1 LQLHLVQ
8 LSRVKWIGQRPSSWT
23 PAEAGS
29 LVTSA
34 QRVIPNLFPITVHQQ
49 DNVGLV
55 RRPSNSHSRVLS
67 LHTSIY
73 RSSPIYRHT
82 RHLTST
88 YKTLECRYPSPE
100 PLNFCF
106 YVFLYSVWMSYCCG
120 SQTVYLL
127 QTEFQKNIYFI
138 DYTKAFDCVAHNK
151 LLKIIQEM
159 GIPDHLT
166 CLLRNLYANQEAT
179 VRI

>member
-1 LQLHLVQ
+1 MD
-8 LSRVKWIGQRPSSWT
+8 SQRPSSWT

-34 QRVIPNLFPITVHQQ
+34 QTMIPNLFPITVRQQ

-55 RRPSNSHSRVLS
+55 RQPSNSLSWVLS
-67 LHTSIY
+67 SHARIC
-73 RSSPIYRHT
+73 RSSPLYWHT
-82 RHLTST
+82 LHLTAHI
-88 YKTLECRYPSPE
+88 KHWSPGALLQK
-100 PLNFCF
+100 PLNICF
-106 YVFLYSVWMSYCCG
+106 YVFLYSVWMSYCSG

-127 QTEFQKNIYFI
+127 QNEFQKNIYFI

-159 GIPDHLT
+159 RNARPHLPAEKSI
-166 CLLRNLYANQEAT
+166 CRSRSNG
-179 VRI
+179 